1 MDMMETSRSR
11 SLSIWSFLILCLVS
25 LCLMME
31 PAGGGDAS
39 LTLTRY
45 IHRAPVAGQFLVD
58 AAHATSPAIYN
69 FVADDASP
77 VDMGHLPSLGDVLA
91 SGDPS
96 AVPVIGTLVTGGR
109 SGSRLQMIPGTPAAH
124 GLSARLPVIGWIPL
138 NVTGHVLA
146 TNALPAPSHAVGLIP
161 VVGPDGEAVA
171 VLIAT
176 AHLDPH
182 QMPPTVSIVRAS
194 ESRHAPHS
202 S

>member
-1 MDMMETSRSR
+1 
-11 SLSIWSFLILCLVS
+11 
-25 LCLMME
+25 MME

-39 LTLTRY
+39 LALTRY

-58 AAHATSPAIYN
+58 AAHTTNPAIYN

-77 VDMGHLPSLGDVLA
+77 VDMGHLPTLGDVLA

-96 AVPVIGTLVTGGR
+96 GVPVIGTLVTGAA

-146 TNALPAPSHAVGLIP
+146 TDALPPPSHAVGLIP
-161 VVGPDGEAVA
+161 VVGPDNEAVA
-171 VLIAT
+171 VLVAT
-176 AHLDPH
+176 AHLDRH
-182 QMPPTVSIVRAS
+182 QTPPTVSLVRSS
-194 ESRHAPHS
+194 ESRQAPQPS
-202 S
+202 